1 MREITKIM
9 KGWEFTGPDGTT
21 TTVDLPH
28 TWNARDGQDGGNDYW
43 RGTCI
48 YRTHFAAP
56 QFNTASHQVWI
67 QFDGVN
73 ASAHVVLNGSPVCNH
88 DGGYSTFRANIT
100 ELLRDENEL
109 TVEVDNSKNNRVYP
123 QKADFTFYGGIYRD
137 VSLMVVSKNH
147 FTLDYFGGPGIRITP
162 TVQGADASVQVTT
175 WHDGEG
181 EVSVELLDA
190 AGNTVAT
197 GKGPDITLTI
207 FNAHLWNGVKDP
219 YLYSCKARL
228 VVNGT
233 VEDETTTRF
242 GVRSFKVDPKKGFF
256 LNGKSYPLHG
266 VSRHQDRKGLGNAI
280 TREMH
285 DEDMALIKEIGAN
298 TIRLAHYQHDQYFYD
313 LCDEVGMVVWAEI
326 PYISEH
332 MPNGRENTI
341 SQMKELIIQNY
352 NHPCIVCWGVSN
364 EITISTKDKKDMLDN
379 HRQLNDLCHE
389 MDKTRLTTL
398 ACYAMCGPFNRSA
411 HITDMVSWNLYLG
424 WYVPGFI
431 LNDLWMGFFHLCFPN
446 RPFGYSEYGAEGM
459 PNLHSTHPH
468 RGDHTEEYQAKYHEY
483 MLRCFKRHPW
493 MWATHVWNMFDFA
506 ADARDQGG
514 EPGMNHKGLVTFDR
528 KTKKDSFYLYKA
540 WWSDEAFVHICSKR
554 FVERTGSTATVK
566 VYSNQSTVALYVNG
580 NKVGEQTGEHVF
592 TFKVPLNGELHIQ
605 AVAGDRTDESVIRHV
620 DTPNPEYKLHKTKSK
635 SANWV

>member
-1 MREITKIM
+1 MRSIAKLM
-9 KGWEFTGPDGTT
+9 QDWQFTGPDGKTT
-21 TTVDLPH
+21 LVELPH
-28 TWNARDGQDGGNDYW
+28 TWNAKDGQDGGNDYW
-43 RGTCI
+43 RGTCT
-48 YRTHFAAP
+48 YSTTFAAP
-56 QFNTASHQVWI
+56 AFDAASQEVWLQFE
-67 QFDGVN
+67 GVN
-73 ASAHVVLNGSPVCNH
+73 SSAKVLLNGRNICTH

-109 TVEVDNSKNNRVYP
+109 TVEVDNSKNDRVYP

-181 EVSVELLDA
+181 EVSIELLDA

-332 MPNGRENTI
+332 MPNGRGNTI

>member
-109 TVEVDNSKNNRVYP
+109 TVEVDNSKNDHVYP

-162 TVQGADASVQVTT
+162 TVQGTDASVQVTT

-181 EVSVELLDA
+181 EVSIELLDA

-540 WWSDEAFVHICSKR
+540 WWSNEAFVHICSKR